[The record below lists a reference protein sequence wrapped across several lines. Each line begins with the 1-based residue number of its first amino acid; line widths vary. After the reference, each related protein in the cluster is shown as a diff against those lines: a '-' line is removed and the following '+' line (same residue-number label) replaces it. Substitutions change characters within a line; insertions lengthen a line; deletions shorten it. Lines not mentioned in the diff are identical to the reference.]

1 MGKKKAPPVDG
12 RSILD
17 GVLDEYALS
26 EHEYYTLYSFFVTY
40 SLCKKQSN
48 KKRTLRDYGH
58 PYVQIVK
65 SGVRKSLQSV
75 LRIEK
80 KKGEETCFIFSEAKS
95 RPKNFTKINLGDGAL
110 SDYDK
115 ERAVLP
121 KDSEQNQYFILFHH
135 VRNGLAHGQFALVFS
150 STGEKMVVMED
161 KTRTG
166 NVNARIVLKLNTLL
180 SLVAT
185 IDKRHLIV

>member
-1 MGKKKAPPVDG
+1 MAKKKTLPANS

-17 GVLDEYALS
+17 GVSDEYALS

-40 SLCKKQSN
+40 SLCKKQSG

-58 PYVQIVK
+58 PNVQIVK

-75 LRIEK
+75 LRIDK
-80 KKGEETCFIFSEAKS
+80 KKGEEDCFIFSEAKS
-95 RPKNFTKINLGDGAL
+95 RPKNFAKINLGDGTL

-121 KDSEQNQYFILFHH
+121 KGSEQNQYLTLFHH
-135 VRNGLAHGQFALVFS
+135 VRNGFAHGQFALVFS

-166 NVNARIVLKLNTLL
+166 NVNARMVLKLNTLL
-180 SLVAT
+180 SIVAT

>member
-1 MGKKKAPPVDG
+1 MAKKKTLPAG
-12 RSILD
+12 SRSILD
-17 GVLDEYALS
+17 GVSDQYALS

-40 SLCKKQSN
+40 SLCKKQSD
-48 KKRTLRDYGH
+48 KKRTLRDYGQSNVH
-58 PYVQIVK
+58 IVK
-65 SGVRKSLQSV
+65 SGVRKNLRSV
-75 LRIEK
+75 LRIDQ
-80 KKGEETCFIFSEAKS
+80 KKGEENCFIFSKAKS
-95 RPKNFTKINLGDGAL
+95 RPKNFEKINLGDGTL

-121 KDSEQNQYFILFHH
+121 ENSEQNQYFTLFHH

-166 NVNARIVLKLNTLL
+166 NVNARMVLKLNTLL
-180 SLVAT
+180 SIVAT
-185 IDKRHLIV
+185 IDEKHLIV